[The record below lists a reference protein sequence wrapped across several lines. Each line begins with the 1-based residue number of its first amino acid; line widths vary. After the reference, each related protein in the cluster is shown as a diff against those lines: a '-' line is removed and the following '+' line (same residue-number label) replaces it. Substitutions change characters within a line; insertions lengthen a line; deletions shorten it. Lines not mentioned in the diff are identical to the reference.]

1 MRIVIANFPT
11 IGVDGVEAV
20 IVRFGPGAVGI
31 EVQPSKILSSNEEQ
45 TTFVVSAPPMKQP
58 GTVSVSVSVAN
69 DPSRIVSSQLRY
81 KARPKPRVTTLIP
94 TRASRLG
101 GDYVS
106 VSLENFPVVASTKEV
121 RVLFGNL
128 EADVTKISV
137 SDVSATV
144 LVVTVPSSDI
154 DGEVLISVSHRK
166 DRTLGAGSA
175 KFTLLGTDPRLAY
188 VYPTEA
194 PVTGGKQ
201 VSVRLENILRTYTVS
216 DILVWVAGIRAEVR
230 TVSSTKEKAMNIRFV
245 SPEISN
251 VGVATGVVAVA
262 GVSNTTF
269 DFKFLAASAPAVT
282 FIFPPSAVTLGGTQV
297 LLRVSNLP
305 KDTTMD
311 QLLVRFGR
319 ETATLVSV
327 TQRGDGLYP
336 ETQVTALVPAS
347 KSRHVTL
354 SVQTNDGSKHTSV
367 PYVYFPPCDFDNFC
381 ALKGGMETNVAELRA
396 RPPRDSSCQIM
407 YCMQPPPPAYVSAVV
422 PDAPITNFG
431 GELLSVKIA
440 NFPLVEHPA
449 DVRVIFGSKVG
460 EVTAVRLSTE
470 ESTSLLLR
478 TPKLNAEGAV
488 AVTLVHL
495 KSARRTSAGFTM
507 IFFREAEGDP
517 AFEDVLPRSA
527 LTTGGTRLV
536 IKLSNAAEIA
546 NADAV
551 SVLIGGARVPIS
563 GFEMTGRLD
572 LSLYL
577 ESPDVSAAC
586 AGA

>member
-1 MRIVIANFPT
+1 MKLGASFVSVEGATAIGEGLVELHVISPVLEEGDVQVEVYTAAVPQLKAVSSELVAFNLAVPHIDKPPDPSFGPTTGGTAVYVEVEAFPVVDVPNDVGVECAGKEGSVDTLLESNDERLRVSLRVPAVTEAGGTVCVIYPMDDRENRAEFGFEYQPPRALRFDSFVPTSAYVTGGTLLRIVIANFPT

-121 RVLFGNL
+121 RVLFGNS
-128 EADVTKISV
+128 EADVTEISV

-251 VGVATGVVAVA
+251 VGVFGHPYLHS
-262 GVSNTTF
+262 G
-269 DFKFLAASAPAVT
+269 
-282 FIFPPSAVTLGGTQV
+282 
-297 LLRVSNLP
+297 
-305 KDTTMD
+305 
-311 QLLVRFGR
+311 QL
-319 ETATLVSV
+319 
-327 TQRGDGLYP
+327 
-336 ETQVTALVPAS
+336 
-347 KSRHVTL
+347 K
-354 SVQTNDGSKHTSV
+354 
-367 PYVYFPPCDFDNFC
+367 
-381 ALKGGMETNVAELRA
+381 
-396 RPPRDSSCQIM
+396 
-407 YCMQPPPPAYVSAVV
+407 
-422 PDAPITNFG
+422 
-431 GELLSVKIA
+431 
-440 NFPLVEHPA
+440 EH
-449 DVRVIFGSKVG
+449 
-460 EVTAVRLSTE
+460 
-470 ESTSLLLR
+470 
-478 TPKLNAEGAV
+478 
-488 AVTLVHL
+488 
-495 KSARRTSAGFTM
+495 
-507 IFFREAEGDP
+507 
-517 AFEDVLPRSA
+517 
-527 LTTGGTRLV
+527 
-536 IKLSNAAEIA
+536 
-546 NADAV
+546 
-551 SVLIGGARVPIS
+551 
-563 GFEMTGRLD
+563 
-572 LSLYL
+572 
-577 ESPDVSAAC
+577 
-586 AGA
+586 